1 MYILIYIHNN
11 SLVLFFQHILQK
23 KIDQRCYSALH
34 TEITGDDSGILH
46 KANHSGRNAF
56 MCYLLNCF
64 QQVVLLYFLW
74 GLPTSKGVCLPCSD
88 ESCRTKSNVM
98 YYMLQ
103 VFLHLATLLVILLV
117 LLLFLLLLSS
127 EF

>member
-1 MYILIYIHNN
+1 M
-11 SLVLFFQHILQK
+11 LQVK
-23 KIDQRCYSALH
+23 NL
-34 TEITGDDSGILH
+34 TGDHSGVKH
-46 KANHSGRNAF
+46 KATQIGRIAF
-56 MCYLLNCF
+56 MFYSLNCF
-64 QQVVLLYFLW
+64 QQVVQLYFLW

-117 LLLFLLLLSS
+117 LLLLFLLLLSS